1 LIRSRPLAHPFRLP
15 VYVARRPPAPFCK
28 TPSYDWRL
36 TQTPY
41 NYSALKFINLT
52 RRTEIGAN
60 SYYVEIGRH
69 RLMLDCG
76 MHPKNT
82 GEDALP
88 HLKAIAD
95 REIDAIL
102 ISHAHQDHIGTLPVA
117 MRRFPSARVFMTE
130 ATADIGNVLL
140 HNSVNV
146 MTRQREEIGERSYPL
161 FTHRETDRASERWRW
176 CPVRQRISIAGERA
190 PQCERNALTFEFFDA
205 GHVLGSTGILLRA
218 QGQTVF
224 YTGDVN
230 FDDQTIMEAAIFPE
244 EKIDVLIM
252 ECTRGDHAKPAGWTR
267 AGEERRLAET
277 LEDAFARGACVLIP
291 VFALG
296 KTQEILAMLYK
307 FRRESRKVSGEFPIY
322 IGGLSSKFTDIYD
335 RRARMT
341 RRQLPRLQ
349 LMRDVAPFILNDETV
364 RDAPLRAGRV
374 YVLSSGMMIP
384 KTLSNVF
391 ARRLIEN
398 PQHSIF
404 FVGYANPESP
414 AGLLRDAGSDG
425 EVALDPDK
433 PPQRIRCNIEQF
445 QFSAHATRETL
456 IGYAKKLS
464 PRKIVL
470 VHGDPPAVEWMRT
483 TLSAELPDSEVIMPD
498 PGVELEL

>member
-1 LIRSRPLAHPFRLP
+1 M
-15 VYVARRPPAPFCK
+15 
-28 TPSYDWRL
+28 
-36 TQTPY
+36 
-41 NYSALKFINLT
+41 KFLNLT

-60 SYYVEIGRH
+60 SYYLEIGGH
-69 RLMLDCG
+69 RVVLDCG

-88 HLKAIAD
+88 YLKAIAGRD
-95 REIDAIL
+95 IEAIL
-102 ISHAHQDHIGTLPVA
+102 ISHAHQDHIGTLPLI
-117 MRRFPSARVFMTE
+117 MRHFPSARVFMTE
-130 ATADIGNVLL
+130 ATAEVGSVLL

-146 MTRQREEIGERSYPL
+146 MTRQREEVGEASYPL
-161 FTHRETDRASERWRW
+161 FTHRETDRASERWRRY
-176 CPVRQRISIAGERA
+176 PLRQRISIAGERA
-190 PQCERNALTFEFFDA
+190 PQREREALTFEFFEA
-205 GHVLGSTGILLRA
+205 GHVLGSAGILLRA
-218 QGQTVF
+218 EGKTVF

-230 FDDQTIMEAAIFPE
+230 FDDQTIMQAAVFTE

-252 ECTRGDHAKPAGWTR
+252 ECTRGDHAKPGGWTR
-267 AGEERRLAET
+267 AGEERRFAEA
-277 LEDAFARGACVLIP
+277 LESAFERGACVLIP

-307 FRRESRKVSGEFPIY
+307 FRRHRLLPEFPIY

-335 RRARMT
+335 RRAHTT

-349 LMRDVAPFILNDETV
+349 LMREAAPFILNDETV
-364 RDAPLRAGRV
+364 RDALLRARRA

-384 KTLSNVF
+384 NTLSNVLG
-391 ARRLIEN
+391 RRLIEN

-414 AGLLRDAGSDG
+414 AGLLREAGKGG

-433 PPQRIRCNIEQF
+433 PPQRVRCNIEQF
-445 QFSAHATRETL
+445 QFSAHATREGL
-456 IGYAKKLS
+456 IEYARKIS

-470 VHGDPPAVEWMRT
+470 VHGDPPAVEWMRA
-483 TLSAELPDSEVIMPD
+483 TLVAELPNTDVIVPT
-498 PGVELEL
+498 PGEEIGL

>member
-1 LIRSRPLAHPFRLP
+1 
-15 VYVARRPPAPFCK
+15 
-28 TPSYDWRL
+28 
-36 TQTPY
+36 
-41 NYSALKFINLT
+41 LKFINLT

-60 SYYVEIGRH
+60 SYYLEMGRH
-69 RLMLDCG
+69 RLVLDCG
-76 MHPKNT
+76 MHPKDT

-88 HLKAIAD
+88 NFKGIAEQD
-95 REIDAIL
+95 IEAIL
-102 ISHAHQDHIGTLPVA
+102 ISHAHQDHIGTLPVL
-117 MRRFPSARVFMTE
+117 MRRLPTARIFMTE
-130 ATADIGNVLL
+130 ATAEIGNVLL

-146 MTRQREEIGERSYPL
+146 MTRQREEIGRAVAGSYPL

-176 CPVRQRISIAGERA
+176 CPLRQRISITGERA
-190 PQCERNALTFEFFDA
+190 PQRERDALTFEFFDA
-205 GHVLGSTGILLRA
+205 GHVLGSSGILLRA
-218 QGQTVF
+218 EGHTVF

-230 FDDQTIMEAAIFPE
+230 FDDQTIMEAAVFPE
-244 EKIDVLIM
+244 GNVDVLIM

-267 AGEERRLAET
+267 VGEERRLAEAIT
-277 LEDAFARGACVLIP
+277 TAFECGSCVLIP

-296 KTQEILAMLYK
+296 KTQEILAMLHK
-307 FRRESRKVSGEFPIY
+307 FRRERLLPEFPIY
-322 IGGLSSKFTDIYD
+322 IGGLSSKMTDIYD
-335 RRARMT
+335 RRAHMT

-349 LMRDVAPFILNDETV
+349 LMREAAPFILNDETV
-364 RDAPLRAGRV
+364 RDAPLRPDRV

-384 KTLSNVF
+384 KTLSNVL

-414 AGLLRDAGSDG
+414 AGLLREARKNG

-433 PPQRIRCNIEQF
+433 PVQRVRCNIEQF

-456 IGYAKKLS
+456 IDYAKKLA

-470 VHGDPPAVEWMRT
+470 VHGDPPAVEWMRS
-483 TLSAELPDSEVIMPD
+483 TLSAELPGTQVFVPE
-498 PGVELEL
+498 PGVGLDL

>member
-1 LIRSRPLAHPFRLP
+1 M
-15 VYVARRPPAPFCK
+15 
-28 TPSYDWRL
+28 
-36 TQTPY
+36 
-41 NYSALKFINLT
+41 KFLNLT

-60 SYYVEIGRH
+60 SYYLEIGGH
-69 RLMLDCG
+69 RLVLDCG

-88 HLKAIAD
+88 YLKAIAGRD
-95 REIDAIL
+95 IEAIL
-102 ISHAHQDHIGTLPVA
+102 ISHAHQDHIGTLPLI

-130 ATADIGNVLL
+130 ATAEVGSVLL

-146 MTRQREEIGERSYPL
+146 MTRQREEVGEASYPL
-161 FTHRETDRASERWRW
+161 FTHRETDRASERWRR
-176 CPVRQRISIAGERA
+176 CPLRQRISIAGERA
-190 PQCERNALTFEFFDA
+190 PQREREALTFEFFEA
-205 GHVLGSTGILLRA
+205 GHVLGSAGILVRA
-218 QGQTVF
+218 EGKTVF

-230 FDDQTIMEAAIFPE
+230 FDDQTIMQAAVFTE
-244 EKIDVLIM
+244 EKVDVLIM
-252 ECTRGDHAKPAGWTR
+252 ECTRGDHAKPGGWTR
-267 AGEERRLAET
+267 AGEERRFAEA
-277 LEDAFARGACVLIP
+277 LESAFERGACVLIP

-307 FRRESRKVSGEFPIY
+307 FRCHRLLPEFPIY

-335 RRARMT
+335 RRAHTT

-349 LMRDVAPFILNDETV
+349 LMREAAPFILNDETV
-364 RDAPLRAGRV
+364 RDAQLRAGRA

-384 KTLSNVF
+384 NTLSNVLG
-391 ARRLIEN
+391 RRLIEN

-414 AGLLRDAGSDG
+414 AGLLREAGKGG

-433 PPQRIRCNIEQF
+433 PRQHVRCNIEQF
-445 QFSAHATRETL
+445 QFSAHATREGL
-456 IGYAKKLS
+456 IEYARKIS

-470 VHGDPPAVEWMRT
+470 VHGDPPAVEWMRA
-483 TLSAELPDSEVIMPD
+483 TLAAELPTTDVIVPT
-498 PGVELEL
+498 PGEEIGL